1 MREGRRGST
10 ARGLPP
16 RWKEAR
22 VPDAVCAWLC
32 SAPSS
37 AQERFPAG
45 RAVRGAAA
53 RLRGEPGA
61 PLQAVSSSDSKSKS
75 SCEARV

>member
-10 ARGLPP
+10 ARGLPL

-22 VPDAVCAWLC
+22 VPDAACAWLC

-45 RAVRGAAA
+45 RAVRGRGSQTQRRA
-53 RLRGEPGA
+53 RASAPGCFK
-61 PLQAVSSSDSKSKS
+61 LGLKKQKQL
-75 SCEARV
+75 